1 MYQGR
6 EKVLKYEILLG
17 LANQVK
23 GPPIQRELRITSPF
37 DLQCHTGA
45 KEVKETVLAW
55 SHGGLLK
62 LSLGLPN
69 PGKYHI

>member
-6 EKVLKYEILLG
+6 ETVLKYDIFLG
-17 LANQVK
+17 LASQVK
-23 GPPIQRELRITSPF
+23 GPPIQRDLLTTSPF

-45 KEVKETVLAW
+45 KEVKAMELAW
-55 SHGGLLK
+55 SHGGLLN

-69 PGKYHI
+69 PGKFHI